1 MKTITISLNG
11 REVSGPSGT
20 TILDLASQVGIHIPT
35 LCHHP
40 LLKSAGACR
49 VCLVE
54 DLKTGRVLASCVTPI
69 AEGMEIR
76 TDSPAAVTARRG
88 VLELILSDHPSACVV
103 CSKGNDCVLRDL
115 AKDHGMCDP
124 ELDALRRWRPTQEV
138 NPFIVRD
145 LSKCVMCGR
154 CIRVCT
160 DFEGVGAIDYMD
172 RGFDS
177 HPGTAYGPALYGSE
191 CTFCGSCVA
200 LCPTD
205 ALAERDRITT
215 SSGKDLAAGV
225 CSYCG
230 TGCHVQY
237 ELVDGRVVGARGL
250 QKAPMNSISLC
261 VRGRYGQDALSS
273 SRRLT
278 SPMIRQADGALNKAS
293 WEDALKEL
301 ATRLQEIKQRHGP
314 ESIGVIAGPQCANE
328 DLYLAVRF
336 ARSVLGTPNVDTTSK
351 FSSRPVS
358 DGIAAALKTTV
369 VGATLESI
377 SDAETIVLVGA
388 RPDYT
393 HPVVARNVRRAVR
406 NRGAALIQMD
416 MLRTTLS
423 DFATLHFREDVEQ
436 QTWTLFQIMRDL
448 VATRRYDEEFLTSNV
463 MAAEDF
469 LSSLLGHPRAQ
480 LPGPEVKQ
488 AAQLLVKG
496 RKSVFLI
503 GPVVARATHG
513 YMLTRLVA
521 DLAFLCG
528 RPDSLFFLH
537 EGSNEVGTLE
547 IGCGPNG
554 LPGCA
559 SSYDSAVLDKL
570 RSVWGSDV
578 TADRGMDA
586 MGMIR
591 GAEKRTIKALLFLG
605 VDPLTVLPDTERTQ
619 KALEAVDLVVRTGMF
634 PAPDREV
641 AHMVFPAAALTEAD
655 GTYINLEGR
664 VQRVAKLCNP
674 PGEARPHA
682 RFLLDLSGSLG
693 NPLGF
698 VTARQIFEEIQSLS
712 PSLGQITWD
721 EAARPGGV
729 RLKQGNS
736 TSDTQDTG
744 NEKARY
750 VPYPAPATF
759 PSRPRPP
766 RDLPLKVFPEEQTVH
781 PGDGVM
787 SGMSQRLA
795 GFAKGES
802 VRMHPDDAEAVK
814 AADGQWVALV
824 SEVGEARAVLR
835 VDPDAPRGGI
845 VVPVGGPSYLLQ
857 RLLPWPE
864 EYCPLDWDRLFVSVT
879 PVEDQ

>member
-11 REVSGPSGT
+11 KEVSGRSGT

-40 LLKSAGACR
+40 LLKSVGACR

-54 DLKTGRVLASCVTPI
+54 DVKTGRVLASCVTPI

-76 TDSPAAVTARRG
+76 TDSAAAVAARRG

-124 ELDALRRWRPTQEV
+124 ELDPLRRWRPTQEV
-138 NPFIVRD
+138 NPFITRD

-160 DFEGVGAIDYMD
+160 DFEAVGAVDYMD

-177 HPGTAYGPALYGSE
+177 HPDTAYGPALDGSE

-205 ALAERDRITT
+205 ALAERDRLTT
-215 SSGKDLAAGV
+215 SSGKDLVAGV

-230 TGCHVQY
+230 TGCHAQY
-237 ELVDGRVVGARGL
+237 ELADGEVVGARGH
-250 QKAPMNSISLC
+250 QEAPLNSISLC

-273 SRRLT
+273 PRRLT
-278 SPMIRQADGALNKAS
+278 SPMIRQGDGALNKAS
-293 WEDALKEL
+293 WEDALNQL
-301 ATRLQEIKQRHGP
+301 AARLQEIKKRHGA
-314 ESIGVIAGPQCANE
+314 ESIGVIAGQQCSNE

-336 ARSVLGTPNVDTTSK
+336 ARSVLCTPNMDTTSK

-358 DGIAAALKTTV
+358 EGIAAALRTTV
-369 VGATLESI
+369 AGAALEGVSE
-377 SDAETIVLVGA
+377 AETILLVGA

-393 HPVVARNVRRAVR
+393 HPVIARNVRQAVR
-406 NRGAALIQMD
+406 NRGAALIQLD
-416 MLRTTLS
+416 ALRTTLS

-436 QTWTLFQIMRDL
+436 QTWTLFQIMREL
-448 VATRRYDEEFLTSNV
+448 VATRHHDEEFLTNNV
-463 MAAEDF
+463 MASEDF
-469 LSSLLGHPRAQ
+469 ISSLMGHPRAQ

-488 AAQLLVKG
+488 AAQLLAKG
-496 RKSVFLI
+496 RKTVFLL
-503 GPVVARATHG
+503 GPLLARASHG
-513 YMLTRLVA
+513 YMMTRLVA

-528 RPDSLFFLH
+528 RPENLFFLY
-537 EGSNEVGTLE
+537 EGCNELGTLE
-547 IGCGPNG
+547 LGCGPNG
-554 LPGCA
+554 LPGCGSA
-559 SSYDSAVLDKL
+559 QDPAVLENL
-570 RSVWGSDV
+570 RSVWGGDV

-591 GAEKRTIKALLFLG
+591 GAEKRTIKALLFIG

-641 AHMVFPAAALTEAD
+641 AHMIFPAAAPTETD

-664 VQRVAKLCNP
+664 VQRVSKLCNP

-682 RFLLDLSGSLG
+682 RFLLDLSGTLG

-698 VTARQIFEEIQSLS
+698 VTARQIFEEIWSLS
-712 PSLGQITWD
+712 PALTPVSWVD
-721 EAARPGGV
+721 AARPGGV
-729 RLKQGNS
+729 RIKHGDLSSGAEAA
-736 TSDTQDTG
+736 G
-744 NEKARY
+744 NEKGKF
-750 VPYPAPATF
+750 VPYPPPATF
-759 PSRPRPP
+759 PSTPRPP
-766 RDLPLKVFPEEQTVH
+766 RDRPWKVYPEEQTAH
-781 PGDGVM
+781 PGDGVL
-787 SGMSQRLA
+787 SGMSRRLA
-795 GFAKGES
+795 KFANGES
-802 VRMHPDDAEAVK
+802 VRMHPDDAEAVQ
-814 AADGQWVALV
+814 AADGRWVSLV

-835 VDPDAPRGGI
+835 IDSDVPRGGI
-845 VVPVGGPSYLLQ
+845 VAPVGGPSHLLQ

-879 PVEDQ
+879 PVED